1 MPIPIELI
9 IETVTLVVASWRMH
23 QVPIDINYVAKRV
36 LTLNKKQS
44 EQNELFE
51 FSKNKKL

>member
-9 IETVTLVVASWRMH
+9 IETVTLVVACWRMH